1 MEILPDRCVQIAK
14 RELMFAGSVGLV
26 TYLGGVIYI
35 NRKRTSDA
43 KSIMAGVAKAMKDDN
58 VSTGGCEPRSP
69 SGRSNRPSLS

>member
-14 RELMFAGSVGLV
+14 RELMFAGSVGLI

-43 KSIMAGVAKAMKDDN
+43 KSIMALVAHAMTDDN
-58 VSTGGCEPRSP
+58 VS
-69 SGRSNRPSLS
+69 SGTCAKSRRRV